1 MATYITKPSTPSA
14 KLEAEVIANRV
25 GLAVHVTAKETKAVG
40 RGFWNGLLGHVAIP
54 DEAPAAQAAPSIDE
68 IAEMVAEKV
77 LAAQAK
83 PARK

>member
-1 MATYITKPSTPSA
+1 MATYITKPAQPSA

-25 GLAVHVTAKETKAVG
+25 GLAVHITAKETKAVG

-54 DEAPAAQAAPSIDE
+54 DATPSTEHAPSIDE
-68 IAEMVAEKV
+68 IAAMVAQKV
-77 LAAQAK
+77 LDAQAK

>member
-25 GLAVHVTAKETKAVG
+25 GLAVHVGVKETKAVG
-40 RGFWNGLLGHVAIP
+40 RGFWNGLLGHVAVP
-54 DEAPAAQAAPSIDE
+54 DAAPAEAAPSIDE
-68 IAEMVAEKV
+68 IAAMVAEKV